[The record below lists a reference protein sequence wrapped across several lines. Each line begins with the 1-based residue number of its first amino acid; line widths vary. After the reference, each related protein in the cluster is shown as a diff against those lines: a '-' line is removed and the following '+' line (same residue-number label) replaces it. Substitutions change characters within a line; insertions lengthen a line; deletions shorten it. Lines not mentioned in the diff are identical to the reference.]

1 MKRLWAPR
9 KTYTG
14 GGRMKSIC
22 PPPPQD
28 KRGRGQEK
36 EKVDND
42 MEISH
47 PVEEKRKRPRNTEK
61 TEAVIKKKIK
71 DT

>member
-1 MKRLWAPR
+1 MGPPQDIHRR
-9 KTYTG
+9 GQDEEY
-14 GGRMKSIC
+14 M